1 MFLESNPKPP
11 QEFFE
16 LYSPSIAHKKKK
28 KKHPPHL
35 LN

>member
-16 LYSPSIAHKKKK
+16 LYSPSIARKKKK
-28 KKHPPHL
+28 TPTSFT
-35 LN
+35 

>member
-16 LYSPSIAHKKKK
+16 LYSPSIAQKKT
-28 KKHPPHL
+28 PTL
-35 LN
+35 FT

>member
-16 LYSPSIAHKKKK
+16 LYSPSIAQK
-28 KKHPPHL
+28 KKHPPYL